1 MPRLYPLLL
10 GPEYVALAPVLR
22 EVHERVTQM
31 RGTVSVTRG
40 NSWLARTLAGIA
52 GMPRPC
58 TDAPCRVDFVQEAG
72 APPGAERWVRDM
84 AGSRFSSRLI
94 PAGARAFD
102 ESFGWYR
109 FRFRVELE
117 TGAVRFALQG
127 MRVLGV
133 PVPRI
138 LLPRIVTRESG
149 HDGAYLFAVE
159 AHLPGLGL
167 LVAYR
172 GLMWPA

>member
-10 GPEYVALAPVLR
+10 GADYVALAPVLR
-22 EVHERVTQM
+22 EVHERVTQL

-40 NSWLARTLAGIA
+40 DSWQVRALATLA

-58 TDAPCRVDFVQEAG
+58 TDAPCQVAFLSEPG

-84 AGSRFSSRLI
+84 AGSRFSSLLI
-94 PAGARAFD
+94 PAGDQQFD

-109 FRFRVELE
+109 FHFRLDLE
-117 TGAVRFALQG
+117 TGAVRFVLQG

-133 PVPRI
+133 PVPRR

-149 HDGAYLFAVE
+149 RDGAYLFAVE

-172 GLMWPA
+172 GTLWPA